1 MKLKN
6 IIILIIIHKV
16 YKIYLMDFDK
26 KNYIYQILI
35 YSKICLYIFK
45 KKKKKKLYII
55 YKNKKK
61 KKI

>member
-55 YKNKKK
+55 YK
-61 KKI
+61 I